1 MNTSEIE
8 KKIRYAE
15 DKPSDCRHCYWWY
28 VAEERCILGE
38 DKCYYILPQKKKQE
52 KSPCDG
58 CAYGKVTP
66 CIGYCLRR
74 IMNKDSGGGG
84 HEQVK

>member
-1 MNTSEIE
+1 MNTGEIE

-38 DKCYYILPQKKKQE
+38 DKCYYILPEKQIKK
-52 KSPCDG
+52 SSLCDG
-58 CAYGKVTP
+58 CPYGKNAP
-66 CIGYCLRR
+66 CIGYCLRK
-74 IMNKDSGGGG
+74 IMNKDGGGDG
-84 HEQVK
+84 HEQGR